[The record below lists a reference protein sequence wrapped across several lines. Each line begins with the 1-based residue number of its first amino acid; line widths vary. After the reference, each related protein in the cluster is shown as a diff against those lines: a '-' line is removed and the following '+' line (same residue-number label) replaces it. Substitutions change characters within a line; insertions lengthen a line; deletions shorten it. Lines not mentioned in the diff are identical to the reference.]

1 MPSIVDNLF
10 SCTETPLWFPN
21 TFNISTIQN
30 CESCILR
37 LTADIPGVG
46 RISRNSNGLNIEEN
60 PMTTLSVNG
69 IQHNAIMTNLNFPG
83 LHKLPGR
90 REPFLGEIN
99 IYFQNIKLPNKL
111 ICIAIPLDVGT
122 GPANTYFS
130 TLTEEVRNDRPTM
143 KELISKD
150 ATFISFDS
158 VSLLHRNEDNSRP
171 RELCEPPKNI
181 VTYYLSLTPALL
193 LPADFERLSSIY
205 QRSGARPPKPTTDA
219 MPDRLLKL
227 CTRIQGIR
235 IDSANFQATK
245 SDGGGVSTKAM
256 KCYKLDS
263 EKDIVGDTVYV
274 DGKNKPG
281 TTLSDELMK
290 AATDMSDDVDVT
302 LDPPIK
308 ARDVERTI
316 GIALGVSIALVITA
330 TIAIYVYKFI
340 FKGYLQAQ
348 HYSGMPTLS
357 NLAIPLPS
365 LPGYK

>member
-1 MPSIVDNLF
+1 
-10 SCTETPLWFPN
+10 
-21 TFNISTIQN
+21 
-30 CESCILR
+30 
-37 LTADIPGVG
+37 
-46 RISRNSNGLNIEEN
+46 
-60 PMTTLSVNG
+60 
-69 IQHNAIMTNLNFPG
+69 
-83 LHKLPGR
+83 LHRLPGR
-90 REPFLGEIN
+90 REQCLAEIN

-111 ICIAIPLDVGT
+111 ICVAIPIDLGT

-130 TLTEEVRNDRPTM
+130 TLTYEVRNDRPTL
-143 KELISKD
+143 KSLFSTD

-158 VSLLHRNEDNSRP
+158 VSLMHRNEDNARP
-171 RELCEPPKNI
+171 REFCDPPKHI
-181 VTYYLSLTPALL
+181 VTYYLSLTPALI
-193 LPADFERLSSIY
+193 LPNDFERLVTQYKI
-205 QRSGARPPKPTTDA
+205 SGDRPPKPTTDA

-235 IDSANFQATK
+235 IDSANFK
-245 SDGGGVSTKAM
+245 SSNSDGGGVSTKAM

-263 EKDIVGDTVYV
+263 EKDIIGDKVYV

-290 AATDMSDDVDVT
+290 AATDMSDDIDVT

-316 GIALGVSIALVITA
+316 GIALGVSIALVIAA

-348 HYSGMPTLS
+348 HYSGMPTLA